1 MKNNSEIA
9 IVYPMGKEF
18 VEIIKYRNMLENY
31 EKLIPVSFVGQSL
44 ENRDVGELVKGSH
57 IGIEITSDFEKKILD
72 ATEIIFTEF
81 SDIVYKKIMYSIE
94 KKKNIVCLCELEHE
108 VEEKIIQKC
117 KENGLTYKNYCNL
130 SETYPELKENRLKQ
144 VCAPILLICGLSEYT
159 NKFELQL
166 KIRNEFIRRGYSVSQ
181 VGSRKYSSLF
191 GMHNFPQF
199 MFDDIQDSEKIY
211 LFNSYVK
218 QIEDK
223 EKPDIIIIG
232 VPGGVMPYDADHPNG
247 FGIANYLVSNA
258 LNVDYALLSLAYNE
272 YDESFW
278 NFVINYMKFRYE
290 YPVQSF
296 HLANIFHDVYGD
308 ERNDRERLI
317 YVNQKKVEEKIK
329 TFARKDIFN
338 LNNEEAFANEINEII
353 DYLSN

>member
-1 MKNNSEIA
+1 MKNNSKIA
-9 IVYPMGKEF
+9 VIYPINKEF
-18 VEIIKYRNMLENY
+18 VEIIKYIKMLENY
-31 EKLIPVSFVGQSL
+31 EKIIPVSLIGQGVD
-44 ENRDVGELVKGSH
+44 NRDVGDLVKGSPL
-57 IGIEITSDFEKKILD
+57 GIKITSDFEKNIQD

-81 SDIVYKKIMYSIE
+81 SDIVYEKIMYSIE
-94 KKKNIVCLCELEHE
+94 QKKNIVCLCELENE
-108 VEEKIIQKC
+108 VEVRILQKC
-117 KENGLTYKNYCNL
+117 KEIGLTYKNYCNL

-144 VCAPILLICGLSEYT
+144 VCVPILLICGLSEYT

-166 KIRNEFIRRGYSVSQ
+166 KVRNEFLRRGYSVSQ
-181 VGSRKYSSLF
+181 VGSKKYSSLF

-199 MFDDIQDSEKIY
+199 MFNDIHDNEKIY

-218 QIEDK
+218 QIEDT

-247 FGIANYLVSNA
+247 FGIVNYLVSNA
-258 LNVDYALLSLAYNE
+258 LNVDYTLLSLSYNE

-278 NFVINYMKFRYE
+278 NFATNYMKFRYE

-317 YVNQKKVEEKIK
+317 YINQKKVDEKIK

-338 LNNEEAFANEINEII
+338 LNNEEAFISIIDEII
-353 DYLSN
+353 EYLSN